1 MHHGVQEQDLS
12 PHLSTQQSSP
22 ICCGDQEPS
31 KPAWPAGPGGV
42 EGAEVGGEMC
52 LQDLPLGLGRALLW
66 TEEIF
71 RVGLMLDSLETR
83 GAQGSD

>member
-12 PHLSTQQSSP
+12 PHVSTQQSSP

-42 EGAEVGGEMC
+42 EGAEVGGEVR
-52 LQDLPLGLGRALLW
+52 LQDVPLRLGLALDW
-66 TEEIF
+66 TEEVLGISH
-71 RVGLMLDSLETR
+71 MLDSLETR
-83 GAQGSD
+83 GTQGSD